1 MHLPVCP
8 GFLRQLPAVACF
20 ERYIRQLYLLSQSD
34 YEIPTVSGSARCVCS
49 CLLFTPQHQPRHFHL
64 LTLPN
69 RSPCYTQ
76 LTRCLQ
82 NLLFEVPLPPPGKTL
97 AFGATAP
104 IILQRPATDDL
115 PLFQYSMRRL
125 FSLFEARRI
134 VQLVTCGLLE
144 QQIILKSKDYE
155 LLSLVAEC
163 VTTLM
168 YPFLWQHVYVPILP
182 STALHFIEAPVPFI
196 MGLHTDIVVDSPTEV
211 GLGRALVPASFCT
224 PAAWYT

>member
-1 MHLPVCP
+1 V
-8 GFLRQLPAVACF
+8 
-20 ERYIRQLYLLSQSD
+20 
-34 YEIPTVSGSARCVCS
+34 
-49 CLLFTPQHQPRHFHL
+49 
-64 LTLPN
+64 
-69 RSPCYTQ
+69 
-76 LTRCLQ
+76 
-82 NLLFEVPLPPPGKTL
+82 PPPGKTL

-134 VQLVTCGLLE
+134 VQLVTCALLE

-211 GLGRALVPASFCT
+211 GLERAGGSSLFFFPPHPFPTAGTLDLPSSHSPAPPCSHV
-224 PAAWYT
+224 AW